1 MAKTSAILESIE
13 SRFME
18 VANLEGDLSILPM
31 PKEHHLQVKTN
42 KEKSDSFG
50 EVFTPI
56 WLVDRMLERMSEYD
70 WRNSKLSSLDLC
82 SGYGQFSVRMLR
94 KKYNLLSEEFNIKNF
109 LFKTHYFAELQLSSC
124 YKLLH
129 IYSPKINLFI
139 GDAREIPNLPENC
152 SGIYIHKNGAW
163 VECTEFVKYIFGKPK
178 KTYSVKAEHE
188 FIMKLQ
194 DFIDGNN
201 LFTIDYGN
209 EE

>member
-1 MAKTSAILESIE
+1 MSKVVSILNSIE
-13 SRFME
+13 SRFLE
-18 VANLEGDLSILPM
+18 VANLEGDLSIIPM
-31 PKEHHLQVKTN
+31 PKENHLQVKTN

-56 WLVDRMLERMSEYD
+56 WLVDVMLERVSEYD
-70 WRNSKLSSLDLC
+70 WRNSKKVTLDLC
-82 SGYGQFSVRMLR
+82 SGYGQFSIRMLR
-94 KKYNLLSEEFNIKNF
+94 KKYYLLGEDFNIKQF
-109 LFKTHYFAELQLSSC
+109 LFKTHYFSELQLSSC

-139 GDAREIPNLPENC
+139 GDSRELKNAPEDC
-152 SGIYIHKNGAW
+152 SGIYVFKNGNW
-163 VECTEFVKYIFGKPK
+163 VNCTEFVKFIFGKPK
-178 KTYSVKAEHE
+178 KNYSVKAEHE

-194 DFIDGNN
+194 DYIDGDN